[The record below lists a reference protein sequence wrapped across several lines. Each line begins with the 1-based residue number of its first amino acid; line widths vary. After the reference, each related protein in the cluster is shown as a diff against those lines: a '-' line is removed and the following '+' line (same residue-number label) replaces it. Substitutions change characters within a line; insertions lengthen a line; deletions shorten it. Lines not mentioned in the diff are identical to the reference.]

1 MTQAQNPYK
10 IQEIEISR
18 INILNPRVRSKKI
31 FADMVENIR
40 QVGLKRP
47 ITVSPRKLKKSG
59 KDFDLVCGQGRI
71 EAFLE
76 LEQTHIPAIII
87 QDPEETVLLKSL
99 VENLA
104 RRLHHPLDHLAAIK
118 ALLDK
123 GYDTQTISKKTGLA
137 DTYVYM
143 IGVLL
148 RDGEDRLLTAVEL
161 GHLPL
166 TVAIQIASSPE
177 EEQRALQEA
186 YENNDIRGEKLK
198 IVQNVLEARR
208 LRGKSSRSNQNRTKE
223 TDKRRRLSGED
234 VLKIYK
240 REVERKQALT
250 LQAEKTT
257 RQIHFITEALRQLF
271 QEDHFVTLLRAEGLT
286 TMPKKLETLLS
297 QAT

>member
-47 ITVSPRKLKKSG
+47 ITISPKKSKKSG

-76 LEQTHIPAIII
+76 MEQTHIPAIII

-198 IVQNVLEARR
+198 IVQDVLEARR
-208 LRGKSSRSNQNRTKE
+208 LRGKSSRTNPNRTKE
-223 TDKRRRLSGED
+223 IDKRRRLSGED

-271 QEDHFVTLLRAEGLT
+271 REDHFVTLLRAEGLT

-297 QAT
+297 QTT